1 MCTILPI
8 HSGNT
13 ELRRGGRGGGVYSVR
28 VCIQCRIVHIS
39 LFTEF
44 MNNCRISVCSV
55 THTFMVHMLQYVV
68 LRDAFITSASNPLTD
83 MCIIS
88 NHE

>member
-1 MCTILPI
+1 M
-8 HSGNT
+8 
-13 ELRRGGRGGGVYSVR
+13 YSVR

-55 THTFMVHMLQYVV
+55 THTFVVHMYVL
-68 LRDAFITSASNPLTD
+68 LRDAVITSASNPLTD